1 MELAQPLVRAE
12 FVTRLNRFA
21 LVARVEG
28 EEVVAH
34 VANSGRLGE
43 LLLPANPLYLSRAP
57 SGSQRK
63 TSFDLVLVEVGG
75 TLVSADARAPN
86 RLVEEAISS
95 NLIEQ
100 FTGYDDLRREVTCGR
115 SRFDFMMSRGHER
128 LFVEVKSVTLVED
141 GMGLFPDSPTTRGRK
156 HVQGLKDI
164 VSEGGRGAVV
174 FVVQRP
180 DVKGFSP
187 NVSADPEFWEAMDEA
202 MEAGVEAY
210 AYRCSVTKS
219 SIAIQ
224 AQIPILPILPI
235 LKERR

>member
-1 MELAQPLVRAE
+1 MKLPQPLVPAE

-21 LVARVEG
+21 LAAMVEG

-34 VANSGRLGE
+34 VANSGRLRE
-43 LLLPANPLYLSRAP
+43 LLLPANPLYLSHAP
-57 SGSQRK
+57 RGSQRK
-63 TSFDLVLVEVGG
+63 TSFDLVLVEVDG
-75 TLVSADARAPN
+75 TLVSADARLPN
-86 RLVEEAISS
+86 RLVEEAIMSDG
-95 NLIEQ
+95 IEE
-100 FTGYDDLRREVTCGR
+100 FSGYADRRREVTHGK
-115 SRFDFMMSRGHER
+115 SRFDFMLSTGDER

-141 GMGLFPDSPTTRGRK
+141 GVGLFPDSPTTRGRK

-180 DVKGFSP
+180 DVKAFSP
-187 NVSADPEFWEAMDEA
+187 NHSADPEFWEAMDEA
-202 MEAGVEAY
+202 LEAGVEAY
-210 AYRCSVTKS
+210 AFRCSVDMS

-224 AQIPILPILPI
+224 TRIPI

>member
-1 MELAQPLVRAE
+1 MELAQPLVPAE
-12 FVTRLNRFA
+12 FVTRLNRFV

-34 VANSGRLGE
+34 VANSGRLAE
-43 LLLPANPLYLSRAP
+43 LLSPANPLYLSRAP
-57 SGSQRK
+57 KGSQRK
-63 TSFDLVLVEVGG
+63 TSFDLVLVEVDG
-75 TLVSADARAPN
+75 TLVSADARLPN
-86 RLVEEAISS
+86 RLLEEAIMCDC
-95 NLIEQ
+95 IEQ
-100 FTGYDDLRREVTCGR
+100 FSGYEDRRREVTCGK
-115 SRFDFMMSRGHER
+115 SRFDFMMSRGDER

-141 GMGLFPDSPTTRGRK
+141 GVGLFPDSPTTRGRK

-164 VSEGGRGAVV
+164 VLEGGRGAVV

-187 NVSADPEFWEAMDEA
+187 NTSADPEFWKALDEA

-210 AYRCSVTKS
+210 AFRCSVTKS

-224 AQIPILPILPI
+224 AQIPILPIL
-235 LKERR
+235 KERR